1 MLIFLTKSN
10 QFILKEVEHYRTI
23 KEKIRTKIKH
33 VTNSINAE
41 QREAIM
47 AQGREQG
54 KQDFLRKIAASSDI
68 QTANVM

>member
-1 MLIFLTKSN
+1 
-10 QFILKEVEHYRTI
+10 
-23 KEKIRTKIKH
+23 
-33 VTNSINAE
+33 
-41 QREAIM
+41 M